1 MTELLIE
8 IIKALPADV
17 IAVTCL
23 AGFVIYLLFRFI
35 AKFLNTLK
43 EMSDVISESKGV
55 FESLVPLIRDR
66 LR

>member
-1 MTELLIE
+1 MIELLME

-23 AGFVIYLLFRFI
+23 SGFVIYLLFRFI
-35 AKFLNTLK
+35 TKFLNTLK
-43 EMSDVISESKGV
+43 EMSDVISESKGA
-55 FESLVPLIRDR
+55 FEALIPLIRER